1 LNYAVP
7 KEVMNKLKN
16 NATFAKN
23 SETDKKLTNKEEYIK
38 EAKAKYD
45 SYDENVWMKAYF
57 DNDTGG
63 YNVYHEWHNFAKKG
77 GGGDAEITVGKI
89 LAKHNGKQVEFLPE
103 GGKKSPDLNF
113 DNKTWDIKFINNAN
127 ETTIRN
133 HIKDARKADNAI
145 FFWDTKDKLFE
156 LNSAINR
163 EVGRLA
169 KGQIGRLPDI
179 YYIDENGLLKS
190 LWKNLKGV
198 YATP

>member
-1 LNYAVP
+1 
-7 KEVMNKLKN
+7 MNKLKN